1 MQDSNEII
9 SQMGSFA
16 ASLLQINETLQALSA
31 TDRADHTALRVQLI
45 DSREDLLDTL
55 ITLNKMMTM
64 MTTRPDA
71 NGRFIVPVDDENRPV
86 SIYKGSLILAPRL
99 FNSSMCFDFAIVVCI
114 SGSDVQANST
124 QRPTASSLLDQ
135 SIDVLWVHP
144 QSSYE
149 CYSQGISFAESQ
161 LRSTAMAI
169 RCWDFQKLH
178 LDQLKVGQR
187 VMYRQHSR
195 MAFFHRID
203 ADKDACRYMASR
215 TDSGAKQPLDPIWIV
230 GEVDHIDS
238 GSDGSEAAVAYVSV
252 PSRACYPK
260 VDGRKASLLCC
271 KLDGTCLF
279 PLPTANDEVLWR
291 RDPCTG
297 QELSSDS
304 EDDVSDLPMTYRA
317 TVHSDPGPPVRPLCR
332 ALGDW
337 EQHTR
342 GERSTLRL
350 QQLYITR

>member
-1 MQDSNEII
+1 
-9 SQMGSFA
+9 MGSFA

-31 TDRADHTALRVQLI
+31 TDSADHTALRVQLI

-71 NGRFIVPVDDENRPV
+71 NGRFI
-86 SIYKGSLILAPRL
+86 YKGSLILAPRL

-114 SGSDVQANST
+114 SGSDAQANST
-124 QRPTASSLLDQ
+124 QRSTASSLLDQ

-203 ADKDACRYMASR
+203 TDKDACRYMASR

-238 GSDGSEAAVAYVSV
+238 GSDGSEAAVAYVSM

-291 RDPCTG
+291 RDPCAG

-304 EDDVSDLPMTYRA
+304 EDDVSDLPMTYRS
-317 TVHSDPGPPVRPLCR
+317 TVRSDPGPPVRPLCR

-342 GERSTLRL
+342 GERSTL
-350 QQLYITR
+350 